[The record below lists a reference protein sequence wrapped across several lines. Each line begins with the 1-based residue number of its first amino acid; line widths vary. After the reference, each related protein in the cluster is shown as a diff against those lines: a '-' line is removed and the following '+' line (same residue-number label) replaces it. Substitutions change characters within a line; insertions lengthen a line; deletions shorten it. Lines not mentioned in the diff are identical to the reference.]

1 MIHKLEPD
9 PRLLQ
14 QILNT
19 FSCEKDSDIASFLHS
34 RAVEFEQ
41 LSKARTYLIVDE
53 ISLKQ
58 GTFTILG
65 YFSIALKTLSIP
77 ETLSN
82 RARKELDGFS
92 GKIHG
97 EPIQNIPCYL
107 IGQLARNSLTD
118 AKTLPGN
125 AILGLAYDTI
135 AAAVNL
141 VGGRYLMIECRNIE
155 SLIRFY
161 KNNLFTEIAR
171 ISDGTVPMVQM
182 IRKIESFKFVS

>member
-1 MIHKLEPD
+1 MVIALKSLIHKLEPD

-19 FSCEKDSDIASFLHS
+19 FSCEQDSDIASFLHS
-34 RAVEFEQ
+34 RAVEFER

-82 RARKELDGFS
+82 RARKELDG
-92 GKIHG
+92 
-97 EPIQNIPCYL
+97 L
-107 IGQLARNSLTD
+107 
-118 AKTLPGN
+118 
-125 AILGLAYDTI
+125 DT
-135 AAAVNL
+135 
-141 VGGRYLMIECRNIE
+141 
-155 SLIRFY
+155 S
-161 KNNLFTEIAR
+161 
-171 ISDGTVPMVQM
+171 
-182 IRKIESFKFVS
+182 